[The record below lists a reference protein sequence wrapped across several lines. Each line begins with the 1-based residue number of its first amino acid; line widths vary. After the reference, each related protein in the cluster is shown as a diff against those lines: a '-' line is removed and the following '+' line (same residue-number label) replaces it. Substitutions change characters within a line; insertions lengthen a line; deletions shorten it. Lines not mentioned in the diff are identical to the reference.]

1 MIDLYDSL
9 FEQLQTSYIFI
20 HYLEKTT
27 GVNVNGLAHGG
38 SLLGGDFVLGGTGTG
53 LGAFSFTR
61 LVIDLSYSYR
71 TYNVQ

>member
-1 MIDLYDSL
+1 
-9 FEQLQTSYIFI
+9 
-20 HYLEKTT
+20 KTT